1 MRLHRL
7 RLTTAAL
14 SVLWLALG
22 ADVSA
27 LSDNCATLSDAD
39 SKFSSSM
46 AQLANLAPE
55 ALSTTP
61 AKMMLASVDMYAPW
75 LSQCIANVDVL
86 ELVSAAMAS
95 EELGQCIQNMES
107 GQTPVDM
114 EFSNE
119 LFRDYLCPTI
129 TDTLI
134 PCLNNVLLPLIDD
147 TVARAGGCC
156 DGFYAEMD
164 ATFGYS
170 LLEMIPTFSELVGN
184 VICATKTTQSGAET
198 TTETCG
204 YSLSTSL
211 YSAEEDDPEQMS
223 FMKAYEVPESGVCA
237 AVNGEPFIST
247 TGTLE
252 KFENYFPDYAPYGV
266 CYTTMQDLLAYVA
279 TFPVWNDI
287 LLSNGQLLADLLN
300 EDTCV
305 SGEYLVEWLLV
316 QFQVIADVQDV
327 FYAIFAPVGESI
339 DSQSSSD
346 VDDVDSV
353 DASQSGASLYMADGS
368 GDASSEGE
376 WVVVLEYDS
385 ESYDSSVDSSSNDL
399 GSDSSDDGS
408 GMAWLSPLELLQN
421 ACFHLPFMTQ
431 CDYPEQSVSLV
442 FMDVGSG
449 SGRKL

>member
-7 RLTTAAL
+7 RPTTAAL
-14 SVLWLALG
+14 SVLWLTLG

-39 SKFSSSM
+39 SKFSTSM
-46 AQLANLAPE
+46 VQLVNLAPD
-55 ALSTTP
+55 ALSTTR
-61 AKMMLASVDMYAPW
+61 ANMMLASVDMYAPW
-75 LSQCIANVDVL
+75 LSQCIANVDVV

-107 GQTPVDM
+107 DQTPADM

-119 LFRDYLCPTI
+119 LFRDYLCPAI

-134 PCLNNVLLPLIDD
+134 PCLNDVLLPLVDD
-147 TVARAGGCC
+147 TLARAGGCC

-164 ATFGYS
+164 VTFGYS
-170 LLEMIPTFSELVGN
+170 LLEMTPTLSELVGN
-184 VICATKTTQSGAET
+184 VICATKATQSGAET
-198 TTETCG
+198 TMETCG

-211 YSAEEDDPEQMS
+211 YSAGEDDPEQMS

-237 AVNGEPFIST
+237 AVNGEPFVST

-287 LLSNGQLLADLLN
+287 LLPNGQLLADLLN

-305 SGEYLVEWLLV
+305 SGEYLVEWLLI
-316 QFQVIADVQDV
+316 QFQVVIDVQDV
-327 FYAIFAPVGESI
+327 FYAIFTPVGEPI
-339 DSQSSSD
+339 DNQPSSD
-346 VDDVDSV
+346 GVDNIDSV
-353 DASQSGASLYMADGS
+353 DASQSGASQYMADGS
-368 GDASSEGE
+368 GDASSDGE

-385 ESYDSSVDSSSNDL
+385 ESYDSNVGSNSNDL
-399 GSDSSDDGS
+399 SSVSSDDGS

-442 FMDVGSG
+442 FKDVGSG
-449 SGRKL
+449 SKL